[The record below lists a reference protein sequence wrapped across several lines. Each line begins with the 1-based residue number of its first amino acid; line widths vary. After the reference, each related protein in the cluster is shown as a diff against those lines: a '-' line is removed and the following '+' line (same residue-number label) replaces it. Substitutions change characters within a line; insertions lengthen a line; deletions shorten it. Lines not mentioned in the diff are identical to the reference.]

1 MTKKEK
7 RDHILARLDELYG
20 TEKEGFYHN
29 ADWQLLVAIMLSAQS
44 TDKQVDE
51 VLPGL
56 FGRFHTAQDVAE
68 ADIEEIES
76 YIRSVG
82 LYKNKARNMKKC
94 CEQIWKEYGG
104 KVPDT
109 LDEVLKLAGVG
120 RKTANVVY
128 SVAMGGDAIAV
139 DTHVFRVSNRIGLAH
154 AKDVLNTEK
163 QLMAILPQK
172 DWSRTHHYLIY
183 LGRNVC
189 KAGKGA
195 NCGAC
200 PVYEYCERNL

>member
-1 MTKKEK
+1 MQHDGEHRGQEGRLEEMCI
-7 RDHILARLDELYG
+7 RDR
-20 TEKEGFYHN
+20 
-29 ADWQLLVAIMLSAQS
+29 
-44 TDKQVDE
+44 
-51 VLPGL
+51 

-120 RKTANVVY
+120 RKT
-128 SVAMGGDAIAV
+128 GTLFLAV
-139 DTHVFRVSNRIGLAH
+139 SYTHLSQYMYFCIG
-154 AKDVLNTEK
+154 
-163 QLMAILPQK
+163 
-172 DWSRTHHYLIY
+172 R
-183 LGRNVC
+183 
-189 KAGKGA
+189 
-195 NCGAC
+195 
-200 PVYEYCERNL
+200 

>member
-1 MTKKEK
+1 MEK
-7 RDHILARLDELYG
+7 QTAEKIVEALSGVYPDKPALRYE
-20 TEKEGFYHN
+20 TEF
-29 ADWQLLVAIMLSAQS
+29 QLLIAVILSAQC
-44 TDKQVDE
+44 TDERANRVTAELFPEYGTPEKMLTLTKE
-51 VLPGL
+51 ELGKKIFSCGL
-56 FGRFHTAQDVAE
+56 YNSKAEHILSACSDIVTRFHGEVPRTL
-68 ADIEEIES
+68 EEL
-76 YIRSVG
+76 R
-82 LYKNKARNMKKC
+82 
-94 CEQIWKEYGG
+94 
-104 KVPDT
+104 T
-109 LDEVLKLAGVG
+109 LAGVG

>member
-51 VLPGL
+51 ALPGL

-76 YIRSVG
+76 YIHSVG

-109 LDEVLKLAGVG
+109 LDEVLKIQEEG
-120 RKTANVVY
+120 K
-128 SVAMGGDAIAV
+128 
-139 DTHVFRVSNRIGLAH
+139 
-154 AKDVLNTEK
+154 AKRRAAE
-163 QLMAILPQK
+163 AE
-172 DWSRTHHYLIY
+172 
-183 LGRNVC
+183 LGRMETEL
-189 KAGKGA
+189 KQKLLRAS
-195 NCGAC
+195 
-200 PVYEYCERNL
+200 R